1 MTSKGFAALIVL
13 AAAIIVTVITTVFM
27 YKITNKMDDILNKSI
42 EYITKKQYDKAEE
55 AFNKFVDLYE
65 KNRAIFSVFINDNHV
80 KSINIS
86 IEKIT
91 NTFKSEFEES
101 LLTEFEELTENI
113 NHIYNDYNIT
123 IENIL

>member
-65 KNRAIFSVFINDNHV
+65 KNRAIFSVLINDNHV

>member
-1 MTSKGFAALIVL
+1 
-13 AAAIIVTVITTVFM
+13 M